1 MQNMKKLL
9 LSLLAVAG
17 AWTSAG
23 AVDWVTE
30 SVPSTTVARYVLEVH
45 SGYFLM
51 DNKSDAKNTL
61 KSCVSS
67 TDIPT
72 LWKVY
77 EESLYSGSRKQYLFR
92 NTSVLSTN
100 ASKSAD
106 QTKSISFT
114 DNGNGTY
121 KMYHDRWYGDFYFYG
136 QANNTSLQCDGLTSA
151 GKNKD
156 KSAFKFISETQWT
169 NHWSVDAY
177 EKAVAA
183 YNAKDKTGISYESKA
198 WAAKYL
204 DVDNAAE
211 YQTRI
216 CEAGLA
222 ANEVDPLT
230 GLIEAWNADPKKFA
244 LVKDE
249 AEFTLSGQ
257 FTQIDIVRN
266 IPADKWNTICLPFD
280 YTPSGWTIYEVTEEK
295 QVDDA
300 ISVTVGPSED
310 GYIKAGKPYVIKPG
324 SDVDCIIAKDVT
336 LTDASSEGNILPF
349 VGTYSPIMINQGDY
363 YVSTAS
369 GDLTFK
375 YLGAGAKVS
384 TLKGF
389 RAYFPAGTGNS
400 NRMVFSIGEDSLTQ
414 IFDAISEEQNNTEMY
429 DINGRR
435 VNALKS
441 GIYVVGGKKVIIK

>member
-1 MQNMKKLL
+1 
-9 LSLLAVAG
+9 
-17 AWTSAG
+17 
-23 AVDWVTE
+23 
-30 SVPSTTVARYVLEVH
+30 
-45 SGYFLM
+45 M

-72 LWKVY
+72 IWKVY
-77 EESLYSGSRKQYLFR
+77 EQSLYSESRKQYLYR
-92 NTSVLSTN
+92 NTFVLSTN
-100 ASKSAD
+100 ATKSEA
-106 QTKSISFT
+106 QTKSISFE

-121 KMYHDRWYGDFYFYG
+121 KMYHDRAQDYYFYG
-136 QANNTSLQCDGLTSA
+136 AAGNTSLQCDGLASP

-169 NHWSVDAY
+169 NHWAVEAY

-183 YNAKDKTGISYESKA
+183 YNAKDKTDISDESMA

-216 CEAGLA
+216 SEAGLA

-230 GLIEAWNADPKKFA
+230 ELITAWNAAPEKFA
-244 LVKDE
+244 LVGDD
-249 AEFTLSGQ
+249 ADFPLALSDQ
-257 FTQIDIVRN
+257 FTQIDIVRT
-266 IPADKWNTICLPFD
+266 IPANKWNTICLPFD
-280 YTPSGWTIYEVTEEK
+280 YHPSGWTIYEVTE
-295 QVDDA
+295 QSQNGDA

-324 SDVDCIIAKDVT
+324 SDVDCIIANDVT
-336 LTDASSEGNILPF
+336 LTDADKDGEILPF
-349 VGTYSPIMINQGDY
+349 VGTYSPVIVKAGDY
-363 YVSTAS
+363 YVSTAT

-375 YLGAGAKVS
+375 YLGESATNSK
-384 TLKGF
+384 LKGF
-389 RAYFPAGTGNS
+389 RAYFPNVQGNS
-400 NRMVFSIGEDSLTQ
+400 NRMLFSVDEGSLTQ
-414 IFDAISEEQNNTEMY
+414 ILDAISEEQSKNPEMY